1 MCGIIGITRS
11 TAGHIGSS
19 GPPSPDH
26 EQADP
31 VLDILLE
38 GLGRLEY
45 RGYDS
50 AGVALVGP
58 SAAEGLWRGRAANGT
73 SSLEDLI
80 KLTERAPG
88 GATAGIGHT
97 RWATHGRPN
106 EENAHPH
113 LDCSGRLA
121 VIHNGIIENH
131 VELSDELVVA
141 GHRLESETDTEVL
154 AHLIEDELGARG
166 GAGLTGAVRA
176 ALARVRGAFSL
187 AVVWADQPDL
197 IVAARRVSPLLLGV
211 TDDAAFLAS
220 DIPAILGLTREF
232 FVLDDDQVA
241 ELRPG
246 SVRVT
251 TLQGDEVEPQRL
263 TVAWDLEA
271 ARKDGYDDYMSKEMH
286 EQPRAVADT
295 LLDRLLPDGTLSL
308 DEVHITNEELR
319 RVNKVFIVACGSS
332 FHAGLM
338 AKYAIEHWARIP
350 VEIDIASEFIYRDP
364 VLDPTTLVIGVSQS
378 GETADTRI
386 AMEEARRQGAKVLV
400 ICNVVDSSLARNADA
415 VLYTRAGPE
424 IGVAATK
431 THLAQITALEILAL
445 YLAQARGTLSPDDA
459 RALFEAM
466 GVLPDKV
473 ALALERSADVEA
485 VANRYRDS
493 PSFMFLGRQVGYPV
507 ALEGALKLKE
517 LSYLRAEG
525 FPAGELKHG
534 PIALV
539 EPGTVVIGVATRTP
553 TWEKM
558 MSNVTEVKSR
568 GATVVLVAN
577 DGDDETARQADAVLW
592 VPSTEYLFA
601 PVIDVVPMQLFAYH
615 LARLHGLDVDRPRN
629 LAKVV
634 TVE

>member
-1 MCGIIGITRS
+1 MCGIIGITRAP
-11 TAGHIGSS
+11 AG
-19 GPPSPDH
+19 GPDRI
-26 EQADP
+26 D
-31 VLDILLE
+31 VLEVLLE

-50 AGVALVGP
+50 AGIALVGP
-58 SAAEGLWRGRAANGT
+58 DASDGLWRARAANGT
-73 SSLEDLI
+73 RSLDDLT
-80 KLTERAPG
+80 KRAEGAPDDPG
-88 GATAGIGHT
+88 AGIGHT
-97 RWATHGRPN
+97 RWATHGRPT

-113 LDCSGRLA
+113 VDCTGRLA
-121 VIHNGIIENH
+121 LIHNGIIENH
-131 VELSDELVVA
+131 VELADELVAA
-141 GHRLESETDTEVL
+141 GHRLESDTDTEVF
-154 AHLIEDELGARG
+154 AHLVEAGLASDP
-166 GAGLTGAVRA
+166 GAGLSAAVRA
-176 ALARVRGAFSL
+176 ALGRVRGAFAI
-187 AVVWADQPDL
+187 AVVWADRPDL
-197 IVAARRVSPLLLGV
+197 VVAARRVSPLLMGV
-211 TDDAAFLAS
+211 SDGAAFLAS

-232 FVLDDDQVA
+232 FILEDDQVA
-241 ELRPG
+241 ELTPG
-246 SVRVT
+246 SIRVT
-251 TLQGDEVEPQRL
+251 GVDGGQVEPQRIS
-263 TVAWDLEA
+263 VAWDLEA

-308 DEVHITNEELR
+308 DEVHISGEEFR
-319 RVNKVFIVACGSS
+319 AVNKVFIVACGSS

-338 AKYAIEHWARIP
+338 AKYAIEHWARLP

-378 GETADTRI
+378 GETIDTRI
-386 AMEEARRQGAKVLV
+386 AMEVAREQGAKVLA
-400 ICNVVDSSLARNADA
+400 ICNVVDSSLARIADA

-431 THLAQITALEILAL
+431 THLAQITALEVFAL
-445 YLAQARGTLSPDDA
+445 YLAQTRETLSPVDA
-459 RALFEAM
+459 RTLFEAM

-473 ALALERSADVEA
+473 ALALGRAADVEA
-485 VANRYRDS
+485 VATRYRDS
-493 PSFMFLGRQVGYPV
+493 PSFIFLGRQVGYPV

-539 EPGTVVIGVATRTP
+539 EEGTVVIGVATRTP
-553 TWEKM
+553 IWKKM
-558 MSNVTEVKSR
+558 MSNVAEVKSR

-577 DGDDETARQADAVLW
+577 DGDEETARQADAVLW
-592 VPSTEYLFA
+592 VPETEYLFA
-601 PVIDVVPMQLFAYH
+601 PIVDVVPLQLFAYS
-615 LARLHGLDVDRPRN
+615 LARLHGHDVDRPRN